1 MLHRD
6 ELIRRLVEEWMRKAE
21 EDIKAADALLSVEF
35 PLLFPSCFHSQ
46 QAVEKYLK
54 ALLTLHQVEFPR
66 THSIREL
73 LDLINTF
80 DKNIASE
87 LQSAVS
93 LTPYGVESRYPG
105 DLPEPKLDETREALE
120 IARLVEKAV
129 MNIIKTK
136 T

>member
-35 PLLFPSCFHSQ
+35 PLLFSSCFHSQ

-73 LDLINTF
+73 LDLINIF
-80 DKNIASE
+80 DKILPVNC
-87 LQSAVS
+87 S
-93 LTPYGVESRYPG
+93 LLFP
-105 DLPEPKLDETREALE
+105 
-120 IARLVEKAV
+120 
-129 MNIIKTK
+129 
-136 T
+136 